1 MEPTVV
7 STQGNGVRSAK
18 NMIWKIEAM
27 LPALV
32 SINPRLR
39 LSLYLAEEVFIV
51 LLIIAAVLV
60 LATLFAISL
69 VLFSNGARIG
79 FLWLKAKVVRFAEMH
94 HHFGH
99 REAVVSPSPRRP

>member
-27 LPALV
+27 LPALL
-32 SINPRLR
+32 SPRLR

-51 LLIIAAVLV
+51 LLAIAAVLV